1 MVVEQG
7 MAEVYYYT
15 ESSGL
20 MMAFPY
26 WVGKAQEELMQRERL
41 AALGKD

>member
-1 MVVEQG
+1 MVVEQE

-20 MMAFPY
+20 MAFPY

-41 AALGKD
+41 AALGTD